1 MLCCL
6 VIYDFTHANASVRQ
20 ALELSSTWKAF
31 AVYPFTWRRSL
42 WATFARVFI
51 ENCMEIES
59 VAVADSIC
67 CPPLL
72 LSPRSRRGLWL
83 TAACTQPPPPAG
95 RQRQLAANC
104 YGLIMCI
111 CVACLSAPL
120 PLLLPPLLTAREIL
134 CA

>member
-67 CPPLL
+67 CKPLL
-72 LSPRSRRGLWL
+72 LSPLEAWPVADSSLRSSSSL
-83 TAACTQPPPPAG
+83 C

-104 YGLIMCI
+104 YGLIMCT

-120 PLLLPPLLTAREIL
+120 PPPLLPSGEIL